1 MSDWRGHILKEF
13 TPGVQLIT
21 AVADPDGLLTEP
33 RLRQALTERG
43 FELVL
48 FEDSISFRFAYE
60 SRYRSRLDAGESMD
74 LIVLLGDDTSSLVKL
89 PFDVL
94 ACARK
99 HSFALVDM
107 FPQFSYPVLRALEP
121 QYLDLLYEAQLR
133 FSPGVLGENATK
145 DFILRHVFE
154 IAAELVKSDADLLR
168 TLLRRHYQLQLIPE
182 AYVDRLVHVLRQ
194 NGRFANWP
202 LTELLSDRSLF
213 YAFLQERWPRFL
225 SRLSGVVEPRD
236 GPLNVD
242 GPADLP
248 FDNPD
253 VRVYIDNL
261 FLEGMLEPVE
271 WTGIPQGWAAAGVR
285 HDPQQDSD
293 RRFSALLDVVEREM
307 PGGDARH
314 GEWLSFARIWAELN
328 LLACEMGVSTASTP
342 VTPTS
347 VSLDVAARVSGVR
360 SKVDTG
366 FSEWLQRR
374 FGSLYSLPATPPV
387 MVHHI
392 ARFLVTE
399 LDGAGKVALIVADGL
414 AFDQWLVLRH
424 QINLQRPA
432 WRFEENA
439 TFAWVPTITSVSR
452 QSIFAGK
459 APLYFPSSIYSTGK
473 EANLWQQFWVD
484 HGLTSREIAY
494 LKGLGEMPTLRA
506 VEEALSEPKLRVIGV
521 VVDKIDRIMHGMELG
536 AAGMHNQVRQWAA
549 EGFLSALL
557 DLLLLNGFVVFLSAD
572 HGNVESVGCG
582 RPKEGVTADV
592 RGERAR
598 IYSDPVLRANVAAKF
613 PAAISWKPL
622 GLPEDFLPLLS
633 ADRSAFVSEGY
644 RTVAHGGVTLEET
657 IVPFIRVVG
666 GKS

>member
-1 MSDWRGHILKEF
+1 MSDWRGDILKEF
-13 TPGVQLIT
+13 TPGVQPIT
-21 AVADPDGLLTEP
+21 AVADPDGLLTES
-33 RLRQALTERG
+33 RLSQALTERG
-43 FELVL
+43 FESVL

-60 SRYRSRLDAGESMD
+60 SRFRSRLDAGESVD
-74 LIVLLGDDTSSLVKL
+74 LVVLLGDDASSLVKL

-94 ACARK
+94 TSARK
-99 HSFALVDM
+99 LSFALADV
-107 FPQFSYPVLRALEP
+107 FPHFSYPVLRALEP
-121 QYLDLLYEAQLR
+121 QYLDLLYEAQVR
-133 FSPGVLGENATK
+133 FNPGVLGENATK
-145 DFILRHVFE
+145 DFVLRHVFE
-154 IAAELVKSDADLLR
+154 IAAELIKSDADLLR
-168 TLLRRHYQLQLIPE
+168 TLLRRHYRLQLISH
-182 AYVDRLVHVLRQ
+182 AFVDRLVQVLHQ
-194 NGRFANWP
+194 SGRFAGWP
-202 LTELLSDRSLF
+202 LADLLKDRSLF

-225 SRLSGVVEPRD
+225 SRLSGAIEPRD
-236 GPLNVD
+236 DRFAVE

-271 WTGIPQGWAAAGVR
+271 WTGSHQGWAAVGVR
-285 HDPQQDSD
+285 HDPQQDRD
-293 RRFSALLDVVEREM
+293 RRFAALLDVAEREM
-307 PGGDARH
+307 PGSDARH
-314 GEWLSFARIWAELN
+314 GDWLSFARIWAEVN
-328 LLACEMGVSTASTP
+328 LLASEMGAGT
-342 VTPTS
+342 
-347 VSLDVAARVSGVR
+347 SLDAAARVSSVR

-392 ARFLVTE
+392 ARFLANE
-399 LDGAGKVALIVADGL
+399 LGGAGKVALVVADGL
-414 AFDQWLVLRH
+414 AFDQWLVVRH

-432 WRFEENA
+432 WRFDENA
-439 TFAWVPTITSVSR
+439 AFAWVPTITSVSR

-459 APLYFPSSIYSTGK
+459 APLYFPSSIYSTGR

-494 LKGLGEMPTLRA
+494 LKGLGEMSTLRA
-506 VEEALSEPKLRVIGV
+506 VEEALSEPKLKVIGA
-521 VVDKIDRIMHGMELG
+521 VVDKVDRIMHGMELG

-557 DLLLLNGFVVFLSAD
+557 DLLLSNGFVVFLTAD
-572 HGNVESVGCG
+572 HGNVESLGCG

-598 IYSDPVLRANVAAKF
+598 IYSDPVLRANVAARF

-633 ADRSAFVSEGY
+633 ADRSAFVPEGY

>member
-1 MSDWRGHILKEF
+1 MSDWRGDILKEF
-13 TPGVQLIT
+13 TPGVQPIT

-33 RLRQALTERG
+33 RLSQALTERG
-43 FELVL
+43 FESVL

-60 SRYRSRLDAGESMD
+60 SRFRSRLDAGESVD
-74 LIVLLGDDTSSLVKL
+74 LVVLLGDDASSLVKL

-94 ACARK
+94 TSARK
-99 HSFALVDM
+99 LSFALADV

-121 QYLDLLYEAQLR
+121 QYLDLLYEALVR
-133 FSPGVLGENATK
+133 FNPGVLGENATK
-145 DFILRHVFE
+145 DFVLRHVFE

-168 TLLRRHYQLQLIPE
+168 TLLRRHYRLQLISLAFVE
-182 AYVDRLVHVLRQ
+182 RLVQVLHQ
-194 NGRFANWP
+194 SGRFAGWP
-202 LTELLSDRSLF
+202 LADLLTDRSLF

-225 SRLSGVVEPRD
+225 SRLSGAVEPRD
-236 GPLNVD
+236 DRFAVE

-271 WTGIPQGWAAAGVR
+271 WTGSPQGWAAAGVR
-285 HDPQQDSD
+285 HDPQQDRD
-293 RRFSALLDVVEREM
+293 RRFAALLDVAEREM
-307 PGGDARH
+307 PKSDARH
-314 GEWLSFARIWAELN
+314 GDWLSFARIWAEVN
-328 LLACEMGVSTASTP
+328 LLVCEMGTGA
-342 VTPTS
+342 
-347 VSLDVAARVSGVR
+347 SLDAAARVSSIR

-392 ARFLVTE
+392 ARFLAAE
-399 LDGAGKVALIVADGL
+399 LGDAGKVALVVADGL
-414 AFDQWLVLRH
+414 AFDQWLVVRH

-432 WRFEENA
+432 WRFDENA
-439 TFAWVPTITSVSR
+439 AFAWVPTITSVSR

-459 APLYFPSSIYSTGK
+459 APLYFPSSIYSTGR
-473 EANLWQQFWVD
+473 EASLWQQFWVD

-494 LKGLGEMPTLRA
+494 LKGLGELSTLRA
-506 VEEALSEPKLRVIGV
+506 VEEALSEPKLKVIGA
-521 VVDKIDRIMHGMELG
+521 VVDKVDRIMHGMELG

-557 DLLLLNGFVVFLSAD
+557 DLLLLNGFVVFLTAD

-598 IYSDPVLRANVAAKF
+598 IYSDPVLRANVAARY

-633 ADRSAFVSEGY
+633 ADRSAFVPEGY

>member
-13 TPGVQLIT
+13 TPGVQPIT

-33 RLRQALTERG
+33 RLSQALAERG
-43 FELVL
+43 FESVL

-60 SRYRSRLDAGESMD
+60 SRFRSRLDAGEKLD
-74 LIVLLGDDTSSLVKL
+74 LVVLLGDDASSLGKL

-94 ACARK
+94 AGARK
-99 HSFALVDM
+99 LSFALADM

-121 QYLDLLYEAQLR
+121 QYLDLLYEAQIR

-154 IAAELVKSDADLLR
+154 IAAELVKSDVDLLR
-168 TLLRRHYQLQLIPE
+168 TLLRRHYRLQLIPQAFIE
-182 AYVDRLVHVLRQ
+182 RLVQVLHQ
-194 NGRFANWP
+194 SGRFAGWP
-202 LTELLSDRSLF
+202 LADLLTDRSLF

-225 SRLSGVVEPRD
+225 SHLCGAVEPRD
-236 GPLNVD
+236 GHFAVE

-261 FLEGMLEPVE
+261 FLEGMLEPIE
-271 WTGIPQGWAAAGVR
+271 WAEIPKGWAAAGVR
-285 HDPQQDSD
+285 RDPQQDRD
-293 RRFSALLDVVEREM
+293 RRLAALLDLAEREM
-307 PGGDARH
+307 PGSDARH
-314 GEWLSFARIWAELN
+314 GDWLSFARIWAEVN
-328 LLACEMGVSTASTP
+328 LLVCEMGAEA
-342 VTPTS
+342 
-347 VSLDVAARVSGVR
+347 SLDAAARVSSVR

-366 FSEWLQRR
+366 FSEWLQKR
-374 FGSLYSLPATPPV
+374 FGSLQSLPATPPV

-392 ARFLVTE
+392 ARFLAAE
-399 LDGAGKVALIVADGL
+399 LDGADKVALLVADGL
-414 AFDQWLVLRH
+414 AFDQWLVVRH

-432 WRFEENA
+432 WRFDENA
-439 TFAWVPTITSVSR
+439 AFAWVPTITSVSR

-459 APLYFPSSIYSTGK
+459 APLYFPSSIYATGK
-473 EANLWQQFWVD
+473 EANLWSQFWVD
-484 HGLTSREIAY
+484 HGLTSPEIAY
-494 LKGLGEMPTLRA
+494 LKGLGEKSTLRA
-506 VEEALSEPKLRVIGV
+506 VEEALSEPKLKVIGA
-521 VVDKIDRIMHGMELG
+521 VVDKVDRIMHGMELG

-549 EGFLSALL
+549 EGFLSAFL
-557 DLLLLNGFVVFLSAD
+557 DLLLSNGFVVFLTAD

-598 IYSDPVLRANVAAKF
+598 IYSDPVLRANVAARF

-633 ADRSAFVSEGY
+633 ADRSAFVPEGY

-657 IVPFIRVVG
+657 IVPFIRIVG

>member
-13 TPGVQLIT
+13 TPGVQPIT

-33 RLRQALTERG
+33 RLSQALTERG
-43 FELVL
+43 FESVL

-60 SRYRSRLDAGESMD
+60 SRFRSRLDAGESVD
-74 LIVLLGDDTSSLVKL
+74 LVVLLGDDASSLVKL

-94 ACARK
+94 TSARK
-99 HSFALVDM
+99 LSFALADV
-107 FPQFSYPVLRALEP
+107 FPHFSYPVLRALEP
-121 QYLDLLYEAQLR
+121 QYLDLLYEAQVR
-133 FSPGVLGENATK
+133 FNPGVLGENATK
-145 DFILRHVFE
+145 DFVLRHVFE
-154 IAAELVKSDADLLR
+154 IAAELIKSDADLLR
-168 TLLRRHYQLQLIPE
+168 TLLRRHYRLQLISH
-182 AYVDRLVHVLRQ
+182 AFVDRLVQVLHQ
-194 NGRFANWP
+194 SGRFAGWP
-202 LTELLSDRSLF
+202 LADLLEDRSLF

-225 SRLSGVVEPRD
+225 SRLSGAIEPRD
-236 GPLNVD
+236 DRFAVE

-271 WTGIPQGWAAAGVR
+271 WTGSPQGWAAVGVR
-285 HDPQQDSD
+285 HDPQQDRD
-293 RRFSALLDVVEREM
+293 RRFAALLDVAEREM
-307 PGGDARH
+307 PGSDARH
-314 GEWLSFARIWAELN
+314 GDWLSFARIWAEVN
-328 LLACEMGVSTASTP
+328 LLAIEMGAGT
-342 VTPTS
+342 
-347 VSLDVAARVSGVR
+347 SLDAAARVSSVR

-392 ARFLVTE
+392 ARFLANE
-399 LDGAGKVALIVADGL
+399 LGGAGKVALVVADGL
-414 AFDQWLVLRH
+414 AFDQWLVVRH

-432 WRFEENA
+432 WRFDENA
-439 TFAWVPTITSVSR
+439 AFAWVPTITSVSR

-459 APLYFPSSIYSTGK
+459 APLYFPSSIYSTGR

-494 LKGLGEMPTLRA
+494 LKGLGEMSTLRA
-506 VEEALSEPKLRVIGV
+506 VEEALSEPKLKVIGA
-521 VVDKIDRIMHGMELG
+521 VVDKVDRIMHGMELG

-557 DLLLLNGFVVFLSAD
+557 DLLLSNGFVVFLTAD
-572 HGNVESVGCG
+572 HGNVESLGCG

-598 IYSDPVLRANVAAKF
+598 IYSDPVLRANVAARF

-622 GLPEDFLPLLS
+622 GLPENFLPLLS
-633 ADRSAFVSEGY
+633 ADRSAFVPEGY
-644 RTVAHGGVTLEET
+644 RPVAHGGVTLEET